1 MLAIPLRVV
10 VPATVR
16 AEDKVVASDKVIDDE
31 PLSIIMLPVD
41 APPRVRVCILVVP
54 RFPRPVKKVALLP
67 ELAEILAVGVP
78 PATLVKANLAE
89 EVPVPPKRISRV
101 GLLG

>member
-1 MLAIPLRVV
+1 
-10 VPATVR
+10 
-16 AEDKVVASDKVIDDE
+16 
-31 PLSIIMLPVD
+31 
-41 APPRVRVCILVVP
+41 
-54 RFPRPVKKVALLP
+54 VALLP